1 MKAEVNYR
9 LAKFILANIK
19 HDGLI
24 SDEEMQEAWKK
35 IADHYEPPFLE
46 VDVVGGNIGDG
57 VRVDER

>member
-9 LAKFILANIK
+9 LAKFILANMK
-19 HDGLI
+19 QDGLI

-35 IADHYEPPFLE
+35 IAAHYEPPFLE